1 MHRGISISG
10 RGEARGGRRLP
21 LSASHLPPLASR
33 SYPRLMPHK
42 QDSGRAFASDN
53 WAGVHPEVLAAMTAA
68 NVGHVPS
75 YGADPYTRDAIARI
89 SDELG
94 GDAQVFLVFSGTA
107 ANVLCLQSM
116 VRSHQGVICA
126 ETAHVHTSE
135 CGAAEKHIGCKLL
148 PVPSP
153 QGKITVA
160 GIREHLHDIGN
171 EHHVQPRA
179 ISITQATEYGT
190 VYTPQE
196 IRAIADFAHANSL
209 LLHMDGAR
217 IFNAAAH
224 LDVPLKAI
232 TSGAGVDALSFGGT
246 KNGLVAGEAVVFFKL
261 ALADDFEFKRMQG
274 MQLAS
279 KMRFIAAQFSAL
291 LTNDLWKRSA
301 THANRMAQRLAG
313 ALAGIKGVA
322 LTQQVQANEV
332 FVTLPPAIIPRLQER
347 WPFHVWNEA
356 TSEARLITSFDTAES
371 DVADFADRVREAVG
385 A

>member
-1 MHRGISISG
+1 M
-10 RGEARGGRRLP
+10 
-21 LSASHLPPLASR
+21 
-33 SYPRLMPHK
+33 
-42 QDSGRAFASDN
+42 
-53 WAGVHPEVLAAMTAA
+53 
-68 NVGHVPS
+68 
-75 YGADPYTRDAIARI
+75 
-89 SDELG
+89 
-94 GDAQVFLVFSGTA
+94 AQ
-107 ANVLCLQSM
+107 
-116 VRSHQGVICA
+116 SHQAVICA

-148 PVPSP
+148 TVPSP
-153 QGKITVA
+153 HGKITVA

-217 IFNAAAH
+217 IFNAAVS
-224 LDVPLKAI
+224 LGVPLQAI

-274 MQLAS
+274 MQLSS

-291 LTNDLWKRSA
+291 LTNDLWKRNA
-301 THANRMAQRLAG
+301 THANRMAQLLAG
-313 ALAGIKGVA
+313 ELAGINGVA

-332 FVTLPPAIIPRLQER
+332 FATLPKEIIQKLQEQ
-347 WPFHVWNEA
+347 WPFHVWNE
-356 TSEARLITSFDTAES
+356 TISEARLITSFDTTEA
-371 DVADFADRVREAVG
+371 DIRDFAQLVRDAVSG
-385 A
+385 R

>member
-1 MHRGISISG
+1 
-10 RGEARGGRRLP
+10 
-21 LSASHLPPLASR
+21 
-33 SYPRLMPHK
+33 MPHK
-42 QDSGRAFASDN
+42 QQLGRAFASDN
-53 WAGVHPEVLAAMTAA
+53 WAGVHPEVLEAMAAA

-75 YGADPYTRDAIARI
+75 YGGDPYTRDAVARI

-116 VRSHQGVICA
+116 VQSHQAVICA

-153 QGKITVA
+153 HGKITVA
-160 GIREHLHDIGN
+160 GIREQLHDIGN

-196 IRAIADFAHANSL
+196 IRAIADFAHSHSL

-217 IFNAAAH
+217 IFNAAVS

-291 LTNDLWKRSA
+291 LTNDLWRRSA
-301 THANRMAQRLAG
+301 AHANRMAQLLAG
-313 ALAGIKGVA
+313 ELAGIKGVA

-332 FVTLPPAIIPRLQER
+332 FATLPKEIIAKVQER
-347 WPFHVWNEA
+347 WAFHIWNEA

-371 DVADFADRVREAVG
+371 DIMDFAELVRETIG
-385 A
+385 AREKQWT

>member
-1 MHRGISISG
+1 
-10 RGEARGGRRLP
+10 
-21 LSASHLPPLASR
+21 
-33 SYPRLMPHK
+33 MPHK
-42 QDSGRAFASDN
+42 QQSGRAFASDN
-53 WAGVHPEVLAAMTAA
+53 WAGVHPEVLAAMAAA

-75 YGADPYTRDAIARI
+75 YGGDPYTRDAIARI
-89 SDELG
+89 GDELG

-116 VRSHQGVICA
+116 AQSHQAVICA

-148 PVPSP
+148 TVPSP
-153 QGKITVA
+153 QGKITVP

-171 EHHVQPRA
+171 EHHAQPRV

-217 IFNAAAH
+217 IFNAAVS
-224 LDVPLKAI
+224 LNVPLKAI

-274 MQLAS
+274 MQLSS

-301 THANRMAQRLAG
+301 THANRMAQLLAG
-313 ALAGIKGVA
+313 ELAGIKGVTI
-322 LTQQVQANEV
+322 TQQVQANEV
-332 FVTLPPAIIPRLQER
+332 FATMPKEIIPKLQEQ

-356 TSEARLITSFDTAES
+356 NSEARLITSFDTAEA
-371 DVADFADRVREAVG
+371 DVVDFAGLVRDAIG
-385 A
+385 ARGK

>member
-1 MHRGISISG
+1 
-10 RGEARGGRRLP
+10 
-21 LSASHLPPLASR
+21 
-33 SYPRLMPHK
+33 MPHK
-42 QDSGRAFASDN
+42 QQSGRAFASDN
-53 WAGVHPEVLAAMTAA
+53 WAGVHPEVLAAMAAA

-75 YGADPYTRDAIARI
+75 YGGDPYTRDAVARI
-89 SDELG
+89 GDELG

-107 ANVLCLQSM
+107 ANVLCLNSM
-116 VRSHQGVICA
+116 VQSHQAVICA

-135 CGAAEKHIGCKLL
+135 CAAAEKHIGCKLL
-148 PVPSP
+148 TVSSP
-153 QGKITVA
+153 QGKITVP
-160 GIREHLHDIGN
+160 GIRAHLHDIGN
-171 EHHVQPRA
+171 EHHAQPRA

-217 IFNAAAH
+217 IFNAAVS
-224 LDVPLKAI
+224 LNVPLKTI

-246 KNGLVAGEAVVFFKL
+246 KNGLVAGEAVIFFKL

-301 THANRMAQRLAG
+301 THANRMAQLLAG
-313 ALAGIKGVA
+313 ELGGIKGVTI
-322 LTQQVQANEV
+322 TQQVQANEV
-332 FVTLPPAIIPRLQER
+332 FATMPKEIIPKLQEQ

-356 TSEARLITSFDTAES
+356 TSEARLITSFDTAET
-371 DVADFADRVREAVG
+371 DVADFAGLVREAIG
-385 A
+385 ARGK

>member
-1 MHRGISISG
+1 
-10 RGEARGGRRLP
+10 
-21 LSASHLPPLASR
+21 
-33 SYPRLMPHK
+33 MPHK
-42 QDSGRAFASDN
+42 QQSGRAFASDN
-53 WAGVHPEVLAAMTAA
+53 WAGVHPEVLAAMAA
-68 NVGHVPS
+68 VNVGHVPS
-75 YGADPYTRDAIARI
+75 YGADPFTRDAVARI

-107 ANVLCLQSM
+107 ANVLCLNSM
-116 VRSHQGVICA
+116 VQSHQAVICA

-148 PVPSP
+148 TVPSP
-153 QGKITVA
+153 NGKITVA
-160 GIREHLHDIGN
+160 DIREHLHDIGN

-196 IRAIADFAHANSL
+196 IRAIADFAHSNSL

-217 IFNAAAH
+217 IFNAAVS
-224 LDVPLKAI
+224 LNVPLKAI

-279 KMRFIAAQFSAL
+279 KMRFIGAQFTAL

-301 THANRMAQRLAG
+301 THANKMAI
-313 ALAGIKGVA
+313 ALSAQLKGIPGVT

-332 FVTLPPAIIPRLQER
+332 FVTLPKAIIPKLQAQ

-356 TSEARLITSFDTAES
+356 TSEARLITSFDTAEA
-371 DVADFADRVREAVG
+371 DVTDFAGLVRDAIG
-385 A
+385 AREK

>member
-1 MHRGISISG
+1 
-10 RGEARGGRRLP
+10 
-21 LSASHLPPLASR
+21 
-33 SYPRLMPHK
+33 MPHK
-42 QDSGRAFASDN
+42 QQSGRAFASDN
-53 WAGVHPEVLAAMTAA
+53 WAGVHPEVLAAMAAA

-75 YGADPYTRDAIARI
+75 YGGDPYTRDAIARI
-89 SDELG
+89 GDELG

-116 VRSHQGVICA
+116 AQSHQAVICA

-148 PVPSP
+148 TVPSP
-153 QGKITVA
+153 QGKITVP

-171 EHHVQPRA
+171 EHHAQPRV

-217 IFNAAAH
+217 IFNAAVS
-224 LDVPLKAI
+224 LNVPLKAI

-274 MQLAS
+274 MQLSS

-301 THANRMAQRLAG
+301 THANRMAQLLAG
-313 ALAGIKGVA
+313 ELAGIQGVTI
-322 LTQQVQANEV
+322 TQQVQANEV
-332 FVTLPPAIIPRLQER
+332 FATMPKEIIPKLQEQ

-356 TSEARLITSFDTAES
+356 NSEARLITSFDTAEA
-371 DVADFADRVREAVG
+371 DVVDFAGLVRDAIG
-385 A
+385 ARGK

>member
-1 MHRGISISG
+1 M
-10 RGEARGGRRLP
+10 A
-21 LSASHLPPLASR
+21 
-33 SYPRLMPHK
+33 
-42 QDSGRAFASDN
+42 
-53 WAGVHPEVLAAMTAA
+53 AA

-75 YGADPYTRDAIARI
+75 YGADPYTRDAVARI
-89 SDELG
+89 GDELG

-107 ANVLCLQSM
+107 ANVLCLNSM
-116 VRSHQGVICA
+116 VQSHQAVICA

-148 PVPSP
+148 AVPSP
-153 QGKITVA
+153 NGKITVA

-196 IRAIADFAHANSL
+196 IRAIADFAHSHSL

-217 IFNAAAH
+217 IFNAAVS
-224 LDVPLKAI
+224 LNVPLKAI

-291 LTNDLWKRSA
+291 LTNDLWKKSA
-301 THANRMAQRLAG
+301 THSNRMAL
-313 ALAGIKGVA
+313 ALAAQLKGIPGVT
-322 LTQQVQANEV
+322 LTQEVQANEV
-332 FVTLPPAIIPRLQER
+332 FATLPKEIIPKLQEQ

-356 TSEARLITSFDTAES
+356 TSEARLITSFDTTEA
-371 DVADFADRVREAVG
+371 DIADFAGFLREAIG
-385 A
+385 AGR